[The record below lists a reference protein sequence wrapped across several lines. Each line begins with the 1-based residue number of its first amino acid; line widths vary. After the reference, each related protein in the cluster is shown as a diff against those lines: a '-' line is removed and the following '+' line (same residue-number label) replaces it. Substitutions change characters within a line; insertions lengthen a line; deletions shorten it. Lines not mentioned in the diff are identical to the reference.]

1 MRESENLQDTPE
13 SKLVKDNILIMD
25 LTSIP
30 TNHGIDLEKW
40 AHFIKEQGV
49 LFYDSSNGG
58 DAPSFQKEDTT
69 IKMYDVSVERD
80 MKILEKILEE
90 EVPEQENLFDPITEE
105 LTGQQIID
113 SVEHPGNDFTITTTS
128 STEGTLWIDAETGV
142 TSARYVAGIDPINET
157 ESEEAINNRNDM
169 LAEFQA
175 QRTDL
180 RETAP
185 NYEAEVRALA
195 EQYEVTPQEMAA
207 MSTVPVGNGDFMLE
221 EGNVTVTEGS
231 PNGEIILSEDWINDN
246 FTLTDDE

>member
-1 MRESENLQDTPE
+1 
-13 SKLVKDNILIMD
+13 MD
-25 LTSIP
+25 LTSLP
-30 TNHGIDLEKW
+30 TRHGLDLEKW
-40 AHFIKEQGV
+40 AHLVKEKGV

-90 EVPEQENLFDPITEE
+90 EVPEQENLFEPIKELTQEQITESIE
-105 LTGQQIID
+105 YITSDL
-113 SVEHPGNDFTITTTS
+113 NNNLNNNYTITTNN
-128 STEGTLWIDAETGV
+128 TEVRMWIDAETGL
-142 TSARYVAGIDPINET
+142 TSARYVVGIDPINET

-169 LAEFQA
+169 LAEFQS

-221 EGNVTVTEGS
+221 EGNIAVTEGG
-231 PNGEIILSEDWINDN
+231 PNGEIVLSEDWINDN